1 MPRLGEIVPNFT
13 ADSTAGNIDFHT
25 WLGDSWAILFSH
37 PADYTPV
44 CTTELGR
51 VQALNQE
58 FAARCPG
65 VTNERGGCGSAGF
78 ADGALSAEACQAI
91 CQATRD
97 CKFFSYHVDRPDK
110 RCRLCKDDTRG
121 GKCSSSA
128 ERAADATLHE

>member
-51 VQALNQE
+51 VQA
-58 FAARCPG
+58 AAWK
-65 VTNERGGCGSAGF
+65 
-78 ADGALSAEACQAI
+78 GAIGRFGAEAVLVADPKN
-91 CQATRD
+91 T
-97 CKFFSYHVDRPDK
+97 
-110 RCRLCKDDTRG
+110 DDTRTFKG
-121 GKCSSSA
+121 LPGRGIVRCLPDDEVAPTK
-128 ERAADATLHE
+128 RAAQRDAAQ